1 MSGKYDPA
9 TGELLNEI
17 SGEND
22 KEMKEGAPSASGPVR
37 QGPDAA
43 APGPAMHFDPMTGEP
58 VMGRGYA
65 PDINFIEPSKQPE
78 KNKTKLWIGLGVA
91 AAVLVVAVSAV
102 VAAVLKSGI
111 LMSNSGKVLSALA
124 NTMAYRSHLAEDL
137 APLLSLAEDDHTIS
151 IEVEMP
157 EEDAAV
163 EIKYRSQPS
172 EKQLEGGIDIT
183 YLPTI
188 HFIASMDS
196 EKVRIHIPF
205 LDKRIFT
212 YNYMEEK
219 TGFLAE
225 LLSEEELEEM
235 DAVLESL
242 FREQGEE
249 HVEAILSGRM
259 MEWYHSFELEKA
271 GTKEYEVNGTARKC
285 TGYRFTVTSE
295 DMLNL
300 LEDMDEV
307 LFGNY
312 PEELYNPYADFFD
325 ELWYTCSDMQDM
337 DVTFYLYKNRV
348 ECIHMEEGGEELDI
362 LFESDKKGNLDVEFI
377 FMGETVLQIRRKIT
391 DSIEEC
397 RIRGYSYGG
406 YLLDMVYHYKTGDFT
421 VDIEDDHGEYYFL
434 EGNLQSD
441 AKSAAVTLE
450 TADYYGDELNLK
462 ITVEEGASMVAL
474 EGTEVDLGNLSE
486 DDWYD
491 LLEDFLWY

>member
-1 MSGKYDPA
+1 MSEKYDPA
-9 TGELLNEI
+9 TGELVNEI

-22 KEMKEGAPSASGPVR
+22 KEMKEGAPAASGPVQ

-43 APGPAMHFDPMTGEP
+43 APEPSMHFDPMTGEP
-58 VMGRGYA
+58 VMGTGNV
-65 PDINFIEPSKQPE
+65 PVINFIEPPKPPG
-78 KNKTKLWIGLGVA
+78 KNNTKLWIGLGIA
-91 AAVLVVAVSAV
+91 AAVLVVVVSAA
-102 VAAVLKSGI
+102 VAAAVKSGI
-111 LMSNSGKVLSALA
+111 FMGNSAKVLAALT

-137 APLLSLAEDDHTIS
+137 APFLILAEEDHTIGV
-151 IEVEMP
+151 EVEMP
-157 EEDAAV
+157 EEDVAV
-163 EIKYRSQPS
+163 EIQYRSSPL
-172 EKQLEGGIDIT
+172 EKQLEGGIDIA

-188 HFIASMDS
+188 HFIASVNP
-196 EKVRIHIPF
+196 EKVKIHIPF
-205 LDKRIFT
+205 LGKRIFT
-212 YNYMEEK
+212 YNYTKEK
-219 TGFLAE
+219 TGFLTE
-225 LLSEEELEEM
+225 LFSESELKEM
-235 DAVLESL
+235 DTLFEALFWERREEGLEM
-242 FREQGEE
+242 
-249 HVEAILSGRM
+249 ILSSPV
-259 MEWYHSFELEKA
+259 MEWYRAFELEKA
-271 GTKEYEVNGTARKC
+271 GTKEYEVNGKARKC

-295 DMLNL
+295 DMVNL
-300 LEDMDEV
+300 LEEMEEV

-325 ELWYTCSDMQDM
+325 ELWYAFRDMQDM

-474 EGTEVDLGNLSE
+474 EGTEVDLGNMSE